1 MLQRGALIR
10 LTPTG
15 AIVSNFSKGVDIY
28 GVGFVNARRMS
39 RRSGYRFA
47 DKDTR
52 RYVNLERVPIRQ
64 ERDALSSR
72 VRPIWTWIR
81 AAQTALLRRGRHVS

>member
-28 GVGFVNARRMS
+28 GVGFVNA
-39 RRSGYRFA
+39 
-47 DKDTR
+47 
-52 RYVNLERVPIRQ
+52 
-64 ERDALSSR
+64 
-72 VRPIWTWIR
+72 
-81 AAQTALLRRGRHVS
+81 